1 MNGLRLRTMITR
13 LAAVILLMV
22 GLLLVVFMIVTESEP
37 GALPLFMVI
46 AGMIACWRTHKG
58 RRLD

>member
-1 MNGLRLRTMITR
+1 MITR